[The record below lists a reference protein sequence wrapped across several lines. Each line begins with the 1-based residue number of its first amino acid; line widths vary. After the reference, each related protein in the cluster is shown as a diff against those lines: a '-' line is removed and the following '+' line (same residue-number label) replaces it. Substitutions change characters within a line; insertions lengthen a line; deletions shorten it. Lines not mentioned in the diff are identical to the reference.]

1 MEDNK
6 SRKWLY
12 DKLTASGSNVGKDFD
27 EFDNLM
33 NGNEESR
40 KWVYEKARNLGYNV
54 GKDYDEFDRLINP
67 VAPTQSKQEDTTAQ
81 SPVAMSAQ
89 MPVGQSTEP
98 SATVKAP
105 EDILLSGQLRRAR
118 TKLDELQAKRNQR
131 ASEVHDEATEFNK
144 KNLNA
149 LGRLFV
155 GGDIYVAKQQSDPE
169 KNALDVAIRQTEEL
183 VKYLEEQQDRE
194 RGVDVGFW
202 RGFGRVAGDV
212 RSWDRGMSNA
222 KDAIT
227 MLNADRLVDKNA
239 TEGERAAYNE
249 MMEALYN
256 KEQAEQAYGGNASFW
271 NRAGMMTG
279 HMPSFMLDF
288 AMTGG
293 GFKGLNMLSS
303 GATKAATKAL
313 GKEVVDE
320 MAKQGFKTYV
330 KNNGAKG
337 LGQYAADWTIKAL
350 GTTGDDLLVRAPLM
364 TNTVQAGSTV
374 ADIVDR
380 KLGGVTVNED
390 GTYDFSNDK
399 TWSSAIWQG
408 EANSIIENYS
418 EMFGSHL
425 DPVVTFGNMSKLA
438 NVVGAKRLG
447 SVLAKADAGALSGI
461 MGQTQKL
468 FGKMGVSDYFG
479 EVAEEYYGQLWRTM
493 LNLDDAYQQNP
504 DGTRTNLLDSE
515 KFHGDIWGGMAL
527 SMGLMGVGKHTLT
540 GAQYLSM
547 KHGVNKAD
555 SRAAELLGKDVWEP
569 LRQTIDQTTNDDIG
583 SLAESIVSDPDFTND
598 ELAAVFTYMERS
610 LNMRGFN
617 LGAMA
622 QKRGGEGNQNAQ
634 SMDEHYIDG
643 YNINSPQEMTDA
655 KNMYDM
661 QRQRVAEALGDEV
674 LADIDR
680 DPEAAIGKLGEDE
693 PTNRTVIEYLNAKMV
708 YDGMNK
714 RVADDADARI
724 AESDALVDSHTH
736 KKTGMV
742 QGATMKDEDRKVYIV
757 NGNVVPLQD
766 GTGIDLEASDNSIII
781 RDAESGELEQVSPE
795 VLLSVDAALDPTTE
809 KQAAR
814 EAIQNEV
821 RANAERMQNGVVGF
835 APGDVYTVLGED
847 GNTHQVEIVQDNGD
861 NTVTANVDGEP
872 VDAMAKE
879 QIQNEVDAYNKQRVV
894 LVADSAQG
902 AEAAENAADAKPN
915 YELNAHVTLQTP
927 EGVVTGNINQ
937 AENDDN
943 LIEVQV
949 NKPFGGKKTVDMYTR
964 EELDNMV
971 VEVADENGNVI
982 WSKPAENVEAAAN
995 VQGAENVNT
1004 PTEGG
1009 AENVNT
1015 APAAPI
1021 VRGKQDQIDVVES
1034 IKAGTTPQQMADAF
1048 KEEFGDEDG
1057 LPLSTARENLAQVQ
1071 EERQK
1076 TKDVNLKNGPLRK
1089 QEKFWSEVVD
1099 LLTPKEETV
1108 AEEGRQETVS
1118 TPVALQYLL
1127 EGGKGSIENAGYFFY
1142 AIQAAFPH
1150 IGAQLQEIR
1159 NSMPAEMLGMAPDTF
1174 VASSPSQLQEVRR
1187 LVETTYGEAGTRIL
1201 DQMLANSTGFYPR
1214 EGKAMDLE
1222 IENLKPVE
1230 GNEQAQEATEK
1241 DSIRFDNQG
1250 NPIDESGRLILEE
1263 VESIDQISDQDF
1275 EDPTRNIIL
1284 PAIPD
1289 NVAEAVGTNGKPV
1302 IIKKNIFERNLI
1314 RHSDLT
1320 PDQSRDILKSALY
1333 SPDIYGQNQKRRRV
1347 NNWVVISVSDKQSSG
1362 TNKLV
1367 LLEVNEN
1374 KENVEIVHWHYLDK
1388 RGMEKL
1394 KKQTEREGG
1403 QLLILPSA
1411 SAEEVGALSDLT
1423 SDLPSEGKGT
1433 DKSVTAEGTAEEI
1446 SENAQNATQSEQNE
1460 LEKAEKERI
1469 DSLVPTIEDVADD
1482 MQTADEFVAGLF
1494 GNGIRITPESFRKET
1509 GLGWEE
1515 QRRIVGIIA
1524 GKEKGGLTVEQAA
1537 EAIVENYR
1545 AELAERGFS
1554 GDSMEMRDMVID
1566 ILSSGN
1572 PRAYAKEAA
1581 ARRAEQALHREMEA
1595 FDRYTQEAFHMS
1607 AEEYIMY
1614 EESMLPKYIEQY
1626 KDFDEQEYYS
1636 NFADEQSTQNEHD
1649 TTRESAETGGSR
1661 EILSEEQPSATPGER
1676 TAGEGQQGGTLQG
1689 DVQGDAQEGLAR
1701 AEAGQE
1707 VAEQPAEKESRT
1719 RFSTS
1724 MFEDAERI
1732 AREEQRRAPL
1742 RRTAREWERILG
1754 VKVHLIERLEDVKN
1768 PDAIREIQAS
1778 EKRGKKNVPGWF
1790 EGSTGEVFVYLP
1802 HVENEKEV
1810 DKTCVHEIV
1819 SHKGLKELL
1828 GQEKFDELCR
1838 KVWGIM
1844 SPAARKKYR
1853 NYPNVHNE
1861 LEAADEYIAH
1871 LSEEVEL
1878 TARERSVW
1886 QKIMDFIAGLLGR
1899 KADNRSKAA
1908 SIVGKETLSRKGIA
1922 ELVRLSYAEYL
1933 QRNGKEKAKPVGK
1946 GYFGEVYDQFKGKPK
1961 EAADFLLA
1969 NKGGDLL
1976 GVFNRSG
1983 IGEIDAVWG
1992 DTTGGVAHIIDK
2004 HVGEGKSFKSL
2015 SEAFDVISDVIRN
2028 GNIIFQNGDKIIFHK
2043 GGNKVSIRK
2052 NIREKGKKIAEKNW
2066 ILTAYDE
2073 NAGDNTSAI
2082 SDVNQG
2088 KAAPTPANSA
2098 GKDTANN
2105 SDEQGN
2111 GMKFRVSNDNQE
2123 IFVSNAQRAVEGIKQ
2138 EKGTPQQWLAMIEKS
2153 GGLKAGEDKWLGLSD
2168 WLKGME
2174 KKSVTKDEILDFI
2187 GENRI
2192 QIEEVHYSEFADM
2205 SGVSKALADSKGIE
2219 FRDAFVDAFG
2229 MDSYGEVWVAD
2240 EEEAIK
2246 LYNESNEDEL
2256 SLDEYGYIDERDED
2270 ILKEWAQG
2278 VLEEVGTNQI
2288 NDTRLE
2294 YTTEGLDN
2302 KQEIALTVPTIEPW
2316 NQSDDI
2322 HFGDAGGGRAVA
2334 WVRFGETTIED
2345 KNLTEK
2351 SKILGSKEWWNMSE
2365 EERKSIMDEL
2375 KNLKQNSRSTKV
2387 LVIDEIQ
2394 SKRHQEGREKGY
2406 NNPRVIQILDRMNEI
2421 QKDLYSPY
2429 GVSEEVYAEK
2439 KALQE
2444 ELEAAFE
2451 SENPQ
2456 MKKVAEHI
2464 KEKEARLSEL
2474 NREKAEKE
2482 NDEKVEMLK
2491 LQDRQLETRNVR
2503 EYDYYEQEINNI
2515 REAQERRDDEI
2526 DELRSSIRNLNEEYS
2541 HYYNSE
2547 LRNARIGVM
2556 PAPFEKNWH
2565 ELAMKRML
2573 RYAAEK
2579 GFDKVAWTTGAQQ
2592 AERYNMSKVVESI
2605 ECNRVGKNGNK
2616 SFVLKGVDYN
2626 VISNNEGVVVA
2637 GPEEFKG
2644 KQLSEVVGVSLADK
2658 MLGMEEGG
2666 VLNNTDLRIGGEG
2679 MKGFYDK
2686 MLPSFVQKY
2695 TKKWGAKVG
2704 EVELPHLEEGAQ
2716 KMWSVDVTPEMKES
2730 VMEGQ
2735 TMFRV
2740 TDDIEDANARFNEEL
2755 DAFGEGT
2762 LKGDLHLGEPGNLL
2776 KHLGLNA
2783 TEMYITPKTL
2793 KNHMEKHGLK
2803 VADIKNL
2810 PKAMQEPLMVYEW
2823 GDKAKSLIVITQ
2835 IPRGEQRITAA
2846 FKIERGGR
2854 RLEVNEIASVH
2865 GKEAERFMS
2874 DMINAKK
2881 GGLKDALKYVDK
2893 NKALEWLGLVP
2904 PKGTASLTAQE
2915 LDVAKVIKDFQNP
2928 SIEGGT
2934 RFRSVDKLRD
2944 RYDNLVRLPNKIGSV
2959 KWYENLPYRLR
2970 EAYQDSMLSLKV
2982 LQDVILEETG
2992 NTMTSGENAYM
3003 AENQMSSK
3011 NKAEAEMYERD
3022 FFKPMMEEVKNLLAA
3037 GATYDEVQKYL
3048 FAKHGLERN
3057 MEMYKKNKQEAI
3069 DEWIEERTEQ
3079 LVNDGMEQADAR
3091 AQAQQDI
3098 ALYPSMSDTELD
3110 KKYRRDYS
3118 GLTALTEKDNVADA
3132 EAETTKMV
3140 SDFEGRFDTAGL
3152 WGKINAA
3159 TKETLRKSYDSGMM
3173 DKATYNKIL
3182 GMYHY
3187 YIPLRGWNADVAE
3200 KEYEY
3205 LSDRSLNLSPVLI
3218 KTKGRTSLADDPI
3231 ATIGFMAE
3239 GAIVQGNRNLMK
3251 QRFMNFVLNNPTS
3264 LVSVSKQWYVEQADG
3279 TSVPDNPQ
3287 IPADAT
3293 GDQVAAIVEQHE
3305 QKMLSLGKKAK
3316 TKRAGLKLGLH
3327 ATKQEGQEHMVRVKR
3342 GGKEYC
3348 LYINGSPRAAQ
3359 ALNGMT
3365 NPDASNSD
3373 LYKAAS
3379 AVKNFMARMFTSQNP
3394 AFVVSNL
3401 SRDLIWAGTAVAVRE
3416 NKDYAARYTKN
3427 VGKAFKNAT
3436 LPRLLHK
3443 YQNGTLDMN
3452 VEEERLFME
3461 FIKHGGETG
3470 FTQITSVEDYKKDIK
3485 RFVKEV
3491 QKGKFIGK
3499 KVWDGFFDTVEFL
3512 NRSAEDTTR
3521 FMVYM
3526 TSRQMGRDVATS
3538 VSDAKEIT
3546 VNFNKK
3552 GSGGLGA
3559 SVMNFCY
3566 IFFNAAIQSLS
3577 GFGKMMAEHPKR
3589 TLAGLTAYASA
3600 GVIVPAMSIAL
3611 QALTGDDDDEGYWD
3625 LPEWIRRNN
3634 LVLYVPFTDSGF
3646 ITIPLPHELRPF
3658 YAMGEIALSAMC
3670 GREDVED
3677 GLRKVA
3683 LNFAEMLPLDFTGN
3697 GGNPA
3702 VNLTPTI
3709 AQPVAQ
3715 IIANKDYTGK
3725 PIYKDYEWNKRDP
3738 EWTKAYKGTSPWI
3751 VEGTKWLNR
3760 RSGGDDVKSGRW
3772 DWNPALIEHVLESY
3786 TGGAGKTFNRTVKT
3800 FQMMW
3805 DEDMRQWRNV
3815 PVISSFYQSGD
3826 ERIQGSDVN
3835 NRYYEA
3841 KDEFEDTKHL
3851 LSGYKE
3857 KKKEHKPGTADYVE
3871 YARKL
3876 DELMNSDEYKR
3887 YKVFKGR
3894 QKAIKKVSD
3903 KLKETDDRNRID
3915 SLNTRLMQL
3924 KEEMLEELEK
3934 ADDSPKP

>member
-1 MEDNK
+1 MPIFEYN
-6 SRKWLY
+6 
-12 DKLTASGSNVGKDFD
+12 GK
-27 EFDNLM
+27 
-33 NGNEESR
+33 
-40 KWVYEKARNLGYNV
+40 KYNV
-54 GKDYDEFDRLINP
+54 KDEHIDSFMNDFPDASTIMEREGKKYRVRSSDYNAFMSELPATR
-67 VAPTQSKQEDTTAQ
+67 ASEAQ
-81 SPVAMSAQ
+81 TPVAMSAQ
-89 MPVGQSTEP
+89 MPAEQQRQGEQEYVEGFGEGFKQGWQGL
-98 SATVKAP
+98 V
-105 EDILLSGQLRRAR
+105 SGSKYFAGEIANAFSGSSMDD
-118 TKLDELQAKRNQR
+118 K
-131 ASEVHDEATEFNK
+131 
-144 KNLNA
+144 NA
-149 LGRLFV
+149 LGRWDELQKKGV
-155 GGDIYVAKQQSDPE
+155 DIAEATKTKNLGDDAIVSENGTLRALSQQEKLDYETIQKAIQEAGGDMDKARKLMEQRAKETTWGDSLKQE
-169 KNALDVAIRQTEEL
+169 AAEEMNQM
-183 VKYLEEQQDRE
+183 KP
-194 RGVDVGFW
+194 
-202 RGFGRVAGDV
+202 
-212 RSWDRGMSNA
+212 
-222 KDAIT
+222 T
-227 MLNADRLVDKNA
+227 
-239 TEGERAAYNE
+239 
-249 MMEALYN
+249 
-256 KEQAEQAYGGNASFW
+256 
-271 NRAGMMTG
+271 
-279 HMPSFMLDF
+279 
-288 AMTGG
+288 
-293 GFKGLNMLSS
+293 
-303 GATKAATKAL
+303 
-313 GKEVVDE
+313 
-320 MAKQGFKTYV
+320 
-330 KNNGAKG
+330 KG
-337 LGQYAADWTIKAL
+337 LGAWVGNLAPQMLPSAAAL
-350 GTTGDDLLVRAPLM
+350 ALSYFTKNPKWAKMVGNIGMAGM
-364 TNTVQAGSTV
+364 TASTAGSTMKEARDAGASDMQVWGAGV
-374 ADIVDR
+374 ADGTIEYLTE
-380 KLGGVTVNED
+380 KLP
-390 GTYDFSNDK
+390 FDK
-399 TWSSAIWQG
+399 MTNRIFGNTKKKLSREIAEGLADNPQTREEMERLLG
-408 EANSIIENYS
+408 EAANSAGLNW
-418 EMFGSHL
+418 
-425 DPVVTFGNMSKLA
+425 KQ
-438 NVVGAKRLG
+438 VGK
-447 SVLAKADAGALSGI
+447 SVLAQTTAEGLSEAAAGTLQTATQMIYQEPENYPTLYDYVTNAWEGAKAGMFMGAVLGAPVPLA
-461 MGQTQKL
+461 QKVQND
-468 FGKMGVSDYFG
+468 KRRKQQG
-479 EVAEEYYGQLWRTM
+479 EVYVAGYINDNGETEVVEVVGSSKDGNLVVFGQSGYKEISPEDVTY
-493 LNLDDAYQQNP
+493 AHTFSYQ
-504 DGTRTNLLDSE
+504 E
-515 KFHGDIWGGMAL
+515 FK
-527 SMGLMGVGKHTLT
+527 T
-540 GAQYLSM
+540 G
-547 KHGVNKAD
+547 
-555 SRAAELLGKDVWEP
+555 ELEQEFD
-569 LRQTIDQTTNDDIG
+569 N
-583 SLAESIVSDPDFTND
+583 
-598 ELAAVFTYMERS
+598 
-610 LNMRGFN
+610 
-617 LGAMA
+617 
-622 QKRGGEGNQNAQ
+622 
-634 SMDEHYIDG
+634 G
-643 YNINSPQEMTDA
+643 YNLETPQEMTDA

-661 QRQRVAEALGDEV
+661 QRQRVAEALGEEV

-724 AESDALVDSHTH
+724 AESDALVDAHTH

-742 QGATMKDEDRKVYIV
+742 QGAVMKENDRKVYVV

-795 VLLSVDAALDPTTE
+795 VLLNVDAGIDPTAE

-814 EAIQNEV
+814 EAIEAEV

-847 GNTHQVEIVQDNGD
+847 GNIHQVEIVQDNGD
-861 NTVTANVDGEP
+861 NTVAANVDGEP

-894 LVADSAQG
+894 VVAESA
-902 AEAAENAADAKPN
+902 EDAENAEEAKPN

-982 WSKPAENVEAAAN
+982 WSKPAESTEAAAN
-995 VQGAENVNT
+995 VQGAENTNT
-1004 PTEGG
+1004 SPEDG

-1015 APAAPI
+1015 VPSAPI
-1021 VRGKQDQIDVVES
+1021 VRGKQGQIDAAES
-1034 IKAGTTPQQMADAF
+1034 IKAGTTPQQMADAYVQ
-1048 KEEFGDEDG
+1048 EYGDEEG
-1057 LPLSTARENLAQVQ
+1057 LPLSTAQEKLAQVQ

-1076 TKDVNLKNGPLRK
+1076 TKDVDLKNGPLRK
-1089 QEKFWSEVVD
+1089 QEKFWAEVVD
-1099 LLTPKEETV
+1099 LLTPKEEAV

-1159 NSMPAEMLGMAPDTF
+1159 NSMPAEMLGMAPDAF
-1174 VASSPSQLQEVRR
+1174 VASNPSQLQEVRG
-1187 LVETTYGEAGTRIL
+1187 LVEATYGEAGTRIL

-1214 EGKAMDLE
+1214 EGKALDLE

-1230 GNEQAQEATEK
+1230 GNEQVQEVTEK
-1241 DSIRFDNQG
+1241 DSLLKKVKDWLSPENISWAEGKSLSESIEMFG
-1250 NPIDESGRLILEE
+1250 NE
-1263 VESIDQISDQDF
+1263 VEPIAIIPPVLKKYFPELSNLYLYSGKAYLIDHAANHHPELSVEEYENIQKTLDEYDDIKDLSSNGVKKLAFIKMMEKGYAVVTELSEKDGKIMLHKTFFYKDVNGKRVPYKNKPSLFDKTSVDGSTTISPA
-1275 EDPTRNIIL
+1275 EKTTAGRHRNI
-1284 PAIPD
+1284 
-1289 NVAEAVGTNGKPV
+1289 
-1302 IIKKNIFERNLI
+1302 
-1314 RHSDLT
+1314 
-1320 PDQSRDILKSALY
+1320 SAL
-1333 SPDIYGQNQKRRRV
+1333 D
-1347 NNWVVISVSDKQSSG
+1347 VSAD
-1362 TNKLV
+1362 
-1367 LLEVNEN
+1367 
-1374 KENVEIVHWHYLDK
+1374 
-1388 RGMEKL
+1388 
-1394 KKQTEREGG
+1394 
-1403 QLLILPSA
+1403 
-1411 SAEEVGALSDLT
+1411 
-1423 SDLPSEGKGT
+1423 KGT
-1433 DKSVTAEGTAEEI
+1433 DKSVTQEGTQEEI
-1446 SENAQNATQSEQNE
+1446 SEKAQNATQSEQNE
-1460 LEKAEKERI
+1460 LEKAEKKRI
-1469 DSLVPTIEDVADD
+1469 DALAPTIEDVADD

-1515 QRRIVGIIA
+1515 QRRLVGIIA

-1537 EAIVENYR
+1537 ETIVENYR

-1566 ILSSGN
+1566 ILNSGN
-1572 PRAYAKEAA
+1572 PRAYAKQAA

-1649 TTRESAETGGSR
+1649 TTRESAETGRGS
-1661 EILSEEQPSATPGER
+1661 EILSEEQPSATPGEG

-1689 DVQGDAQEGLAR
+1689 DVQGNAQEGIAR

-1707 VAEQPAEKESRT
+1707 VAEQPAENKNRT
-1719 RFSTS
+1719 RFSS
-1724 MFEDAERI
+1724 SVFEDAERI

-1742 RRTAREWERILG
+1742 RRTARAWEKILG

-1844 SPAARKKYR
+1844 SPAARNKYR
-1853 NYPNVHNE
+1853 NYPGVKNE

-1886 QKIMDFIAGLLGR
+1886 QKIMDFIADLLGR

-1908 SIVGKETLSRKGIA
+1908 SIVGKETLSRKDIA

-1933 QRNGKEKAKPVGK
+1933 QRNGREEAV
-1946 GYFGEVYDQFKGKPK
+1946 K
-1961 EAADFLLA
+1961 EAVELRE
-1969 NKGGDLL
+1969 
-1976 GVFNRSG
+1976 V
-1983 IGEIDAVWG
+1983 GESQTMLRIVDDPNVIAELEASPKRRGFRNVVRNEDGTFSSPMAYWLQS
-1992 DTTGGVAHIIDK
+1992 TTGGAKTRVETAKFELGKWEKAEEHPELVDENGKIVLVKPDKGTIPVAYDPYIHNRLDPVNLQFKDAWKRNDLIYVETEVPTTDLESGYHADKALLPVGLHSWSNGDLMLSIYDKPTRFVPWDEVADAWAERLAGKEVHFDVVPPTLRSLLVDRGVDIVAPHKGMGKDCRDAYAEWKESVDGNNIVRFRFTEEEQGIIDEAK
-2004 HVGEGKSFKSL
+2004 KNGTYMKAPNGQPTNLNEKQWAQVRTKAFKKWFGDWEKVLRIAKLRKSNPVEIVFNGEYELNRDSAKRWMKDNLRGEYINADTREKIAVSKVGINEVTSHGSKDEAHLKSL
-2015 SEAFDVISDVIRN
+2015 PAIPSLIEKSIFIEELSNSKEHDKYDSYRYYVCGANIDGQDYTIKIVIGVKDGAKYYDHRLTQI
-2028 GNIIFQNGDKIIFHK
+2028 
-2043 GGNKVSIRK
+2043 
-2052 NIREKGKKIAEKNW
+2052 EKGNLLDNLNGLSNSVAEKQ
-2066 ILTAYDE
+2066 
-2073 NAGDNTSAI
+2073 NASFI
-2082 SDVNQG
+2082 
-2088 KAAPTPANSA
+2088 
-2098 GKDTANN
+2098 GKDTKLHSILQTNSSKIVDENGEPMVVYHGSEEDFNVFDKTKGRANMDIQGMFFSPWDDDARGYGSN
-2105 SDEQGN
+2105 VRAFYLNIRKPANESTGYKALKKFQGQNGACIKAREYLVSVGYDGVNNEDQEFVAFEANQIKSATENNGEFSAENNDIRFRTLPNERLRKLDEGETCNVERVFTQQKMFNFSSGEKIESYEDVAYIFRSLEDEAVENAFVALVKNGKPTIVHLGMGTATQTTVDQQAVIVAIERINPDAVYFVHNHPSGN
-2111 GMKFRVSNDNQE
+2111 LKASRQDALLLDSMKKAYGDIVKDGIIINLRSGKY
-2123 IFVSNAQRAVEGIKQ
+2123 AVFNEEGIKVEEASPNTP
-2138 EKGTPQQWLAMIEKS
+2138 EKEIPAKTYSFSKRVFDKDFDVEELMHVTGSDAVDAYAREHGLVAALTSSQRLGERGKLSLLVISQGNKIVGNVFLNHTEVLPSNLGNISKEIAYYVSAM
-2153 GGLKAGEDKWLGLSD
+2153 GGQAGILYGRFGINETRHLG
-2168 WLKGME
+2168 GA
-2174 KKSVTKDEILDFI
+2174 V
-2187 GENRI
+2187 NRI
-2192 QIEEVHYSEFADM
+2192 SAGSVRLLDAISMTEFGGYVSALDEGVMEETP
-2205 SGVSKALADSKGIE
+2205 
-2219 FRDAFVDAFG
+2219 
-2229 MDSYGEVWVAD
+2229 SYG
-2240 EEEAIK
+2240 K
-2246 LYNESNEDEL
+2246 
-2256 SLDEYGYIDERDED
+2256 
-2270 ILKEWAQG
+2270 
-2278 VLEEVGTNQI
+2278 
-2288 NDTRLE
+2288 
-2294 YTTEGLDN
+2294 
-2302 KQEIALTVPTIEPW
+2302 
-2316 NQSDDI
+2316 
-2322 HFGDAGGGRAVA
+2322 
-2334 WVRFGETTIED
+2334 GET
-2345 KNLTEK
+2345 
-2351 SKILGSKEWWNMSE
+2351 
-2365 EERKSIMDEL
+2365 R
-2375 KNLKQNSRSTKV
+2375 
-2387 LVIDEIQ
+2387 
-2394 SKRHQEGREKGY
+2394 
-2406 NNPRVIQILDRMNEI
+2406 
-2421 QKDLYSPY
+2421 
-2429 GVSEEVYAEK
+2429 
-2439 KALQE
+2439 
-2444 ELEAAFE
+2444 
-2451 SENPQ
+2451 
-2456 MKKVAEHI
+2456 
-2464 KEKEARLSEL
+2464 
-2474 NREKAEKE
+2474 
-2482 NDEKVEMLK
+2482 
-2491 LQDRQLETRNVR
+2491 
-2503 EYDYYEQEINNI
+2503 
-2515 REAQERRDDEI
+2515 
-2526 DELRSSIRNLNEEYS
+2526 
-2541 HYYNSE
+2541 
-2547 LRNARIGVM
+2547 
-2556 PAPFEKNWH
+2556 
-2565 ELAMKRML
+2565 
-2573 RYAAEK
+2573 
-2579 GFDKVAWTTGAQQ
+2579 
-2592 AERYNMSKVVESI
+2592 
-2605 ECNRVGKNGNK
+2605 
-2616 SFVLKGVDYN
+2616 
-2626 VISNNEGVVVA
+2626 
-2637 GPEEFKG
+2637 
-2644 KQLSEVVGVSLADK
+2644 
-2658 MLGMEEGG
+2658 
-2666 VLNNTDLRIGGEG
+2666 
-2679 MKGFYDK
+2679 
-2686 MLPSFVQKY
+2686 
-2695 TKKWGAKVG
+2695 
-2704 EVELPHLEEGAQ
+2704 
-2716 KMWSVDVTPEMKES
+2716 
-2730 VMEGQ
+2730 
-2735 TMFRV
+2735 FRV

-2755 DAFGEGT
+2755 EKLNEENADSII
-2762 LKGDLHLGEPGNLL
+2762 LSLGRPSDILISAGVEDKPMKLYGN
-2776 KHLGLNA
+2776 KVIKK
-2783 TEMYITPKTL
+2783 MK
-2793 KNHMEKHGLK
+2793 KHGFAISELFDLPSA
-2803 VADIKNL
+2803 VADPIAVFDNL
-2810 PKAMQEPLMVYEW
+2810 GREGNRSVLTELKTANGNFLV
-2823 GDKAKSLIVITQ
+2823 SLDLGKGEEIDFNIVSSVFGK
-2835 IPRGEQRITAA
+2835 GEDNIVDW
-2846 FKIERGGR
+2846 FERG
-2854 RLEVNEIASVH
+2854 LSTYIN
-2865 GKEAERFMS
+2865 KE
-2874 DMINAKK
+2874 
-2881 GGLKDALKYVDK
+2881 
-2893 NKALEWLGLVP
+2893 KALNYLHHSALHAV
-2904 PKGTASLTAQE
+2904 ALRSSR
-2915 LDVAKVIKDFQNP
+2915 LDSAAKVIKDFQNP
-2928 SIEGGT
+2928 SVGGGI

-2944 RYDNLVRLPNKIGSV
+2944 RYDKMVRLPNKIGSV

-3022 FFKPMMEEVKNLLAA
+3022 FFKPMMEEVKSLLAA

-3069 DEWIEERTEQ
+3069 DKWIEERTEQ
-3079 LVNDGMEQADAR
+3079 LVNGGMTEADAR
-3091 AQAQQDI
+3091 VQAQQDI
-3098 ALYPSMSDTELD
+3098 ALYPSMSDAELD

-3132 EAETTKMV
+3132 EAEASQMV
-3140 SDFEGRFDTAGL
+3140 SDFEGRFSTADL

-3159 TKETLRKSYDSGMM
+3159 TRETLRKSYDSGMM
-3173 DKATYNKIL
+3173 DKATYEKIL

-3187 YIPLRGWNADVAE
+3187 YIPLRGWDADVAE

-3205 LSDRSLNLSPVLI
+3205 LSDRSLNLSPVLV
-3218 KTKGRTSLADDPI
+3218 KTEGRTSLADDPI

-3279 TSVPDNPQ
+3279 TWMPDNPQ

-3305 QKMLSLGKKAK
+3305 QDMLSPGKKAK
-3316 TKRAGLKLGLH
+3316 TKRAGLKLDLH

-3416 NKDYAARYTKN
+3416 NKNYAARYTKN

-3436 LPRLLHK
+3436 LPRLLRK

-3611 QALTGDDDDEGYWD
+3611 QALTGDDDDESYWD

-3697 GGNPA
+3697 GGNLA
-3702 VNLTPTI
+3702 VNLTPTV
-3709 AQPVAQ
+3709 AQPAAQ

-3725 PIYKDYEWNKRDP
+3725 PIYKDHEWNKRDP

-3760 RSGGDDVKSGRW
+3760 FTGGDDVKSGAV
-3772 DWNPALIEHVLESY
+3772 DLNPALIEHVLESY
-3786 TGGAGKTFNRTVKT
+3786 TGGAGKTFNRTMKT

-3815 PVISSFYQSGD
+3815 PVISSFVQSGD

-3903 KLKETDDRNRID
+3903 KLKDTNDRDRID
-3915 SLNTRLMQL
+3915 TLNTRLMQL